1 MGNENRAQQIIIS
14 LEENHPVLELD
25 AGQRAEKIRDILDDY
40 FSNSTKMKDSLAE
53 LTLKVE
59 VLTARMEVMNEVLR
73 TVKEIQRKISPVQP
87 VHTVIKQGSEAK
99 KDNEPPKVTR
109 SEITPD
115 NAGKA
120 GIKFDVDAFLDLG

>member
-40 FSNSTKMKDSLAE
+40 FSNGTKMKDSLDE
-53 LTLKVE
+53 LSSKVE
-59 VLTARMEVMNEVLR
+59 MLTARMEVMNEVLLA
-73 TVKEIQRKISPVQP
+73 VKDIQRNINHVQP
-87 VHTVIKQGSEAK
+87 VLTVVKQGPDAEK
-99 KDNEPPKVTR
+99 ENEPSKVTR

-115 NAGKA
+115 NAGKT

>member
-1 MGNENRAQQIIIS
+1 MGNENKAQQIIIN

-40 FSNSTKMKDSLAE
+40 FFNGTKMKDSLAE
-53 LTLKVE
+53 LTLKVD

-73 TVKEIQRKISPVQP
+73 TVKEIQRNINP
-87 VHTVIKQGSEAK
+87 VHPVLTVVKQSPEAEK
-99 KDNEPPKVTR
+99 VNQPPKVVW
-109 SEITPD
+109 SEKTPE

-120 GIKFDVDAFLDLG
+120 NIKFDVDAFLDLG